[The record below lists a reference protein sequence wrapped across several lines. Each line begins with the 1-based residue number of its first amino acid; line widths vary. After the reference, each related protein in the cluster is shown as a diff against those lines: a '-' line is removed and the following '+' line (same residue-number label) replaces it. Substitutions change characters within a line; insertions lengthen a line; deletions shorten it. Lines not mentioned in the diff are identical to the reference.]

1 MKALIKKI
9 NQAFVSLVLAI
20 FYLIFFGPAKLLRL
34 VFSRQSNKNNSDWQ
48 TTKSNTNLDS
58 AF

>member
-9 NQAFVSLVLAI
+9 NQTFISLVLSI

-34 VFSRQSNKNNSDWQ
+34 VFSRQSNKRSFWQ